1 MSNGRWPK
9 GTDPLTI
16 YNIIKQSSDY
26 RNILILA
33 DISSAIL
40 SAETAIGLIEDESL
54 KNKVTLVNASLFE
67 GAFVA
72 SLTTILLVMWYNFRR
87 YHSGLH

>member
-1 MSNGRWPK
+1 M

-40 SAETAIGLIEDESL
+40 SAETAIGLIEDESY
-54 KNKVTLVNASLFE
+54 KK
-67 GAFVA
+67 
-72 SLTTILLVMWYNFRR
+72 
-87 YHSGLH
+87 